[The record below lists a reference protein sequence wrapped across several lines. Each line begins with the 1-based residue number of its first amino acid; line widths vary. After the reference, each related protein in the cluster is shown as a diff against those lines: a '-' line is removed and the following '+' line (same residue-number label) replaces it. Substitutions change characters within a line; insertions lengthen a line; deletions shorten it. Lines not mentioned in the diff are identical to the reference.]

1 MRTLLV
7 VSVASIAFATGAFA
21 QTFGPLS
28 GVTIP
33 GPTVI
38 SQLCG
43 VNYAMT
49 DPDANIRLELLRDCA
64 SAGLEGGAGAD

>member
-21 QTFGPLS
+21 QTFGRWS
-28 GVTIP
+28 GATIQ

-43 VNYAMT
+43 VDYAMT
-49 DPDANIRLELLRDCA
+49 DPDANIRLEMLRDCS
-64 SAGLEGGAGAD
+64 SAGVDGGAD

>member
-7 VSVASIAFATGAFA
+7 VSIASIVCATGAFA
-21 QTFGPLS
+21 QFVDRASGPA
-28 GVTIP
+28 VP
-33 GPTVI
+33 GPNAI

-49 DPDANIRLELLRDCA
+49 DPDPNIRLEMWRDCA
-64 SAGLEGGAGAD
+64 SAGLEGGAD

>member
-7 VSVASIAFATGAFA
+7 VSVASIACATGAFA
-21 QTFGPLS
+21 QFVNPP
-28 GVTIP
+28 P
-33 GPTVI
+33 GATVQPPTAI
-38 SQLCG
+38 SFLCG

-49 DPDANIRLELLRDCA
+49 DPDANIRLELLRDCS